1 MDYDTAIETVLLIK
15 SFIVYD
21 KIFLRLNCRKVSI
34 DSESRCLFGSHFLRL
49 CTKILAKHNCFVHE
63 FFWLQLFAMD

>member
-1 MDYDTAIETVLLIK
+1 MDDDTAIEAVLLIK

-21 KIFLRLNCRKVSI
+21 KIFLRLNCRKVCI

-49 CTKILAKHNCFVHE
+49 CT
-63 FFWLQLFAMD
+63 